1 MQKRIGIIMGKV
13 YKEINRQQ
21 LCGMLEEAYAR
32 GYSAYVFTLTDESW
46 DSSIIKG
53 EENLFQAIQFSQL
66 DGIIYLPYTFSSDE
80 YTDFIQ
86 RFLQENCPLPVVR
99 VGMETSPFTPV
110 WYEDRAEVAAITRH
124 LIQAHGCKRMI
135 CLTGQEFQKVSHE
148 RLAGFKD
155 ALAEAGIP
163 CREEDIIFGDFW
175 IYAAQNLAR
184 ELADG
189 IRPMP
194 DAVVCA
200 NDTMAIALCDSLK
213 EHGLRVPDDL
223 LVTGYDGSLEAEI
236 HVPSVTTFQ
245 TSWRQLGRNAYVL
258 LHELMT
264 GQRLAPMQQEY
275 GTLMTRESC
284 GCKEKPHQT
293 RAKEFNYQQLEEYY
307 LDNNL
312 STRLLSCNN
321 LDSFVHTMYDSMFV
335 FVDPEYYDK
344 EQFCLCLC
352 EDWDKGA
359 LPDHAFHDYR
369 VYGYSETMTH
379 MSYMGD
385 HVSFPQSEMIP
396 PALRQTDAPTVCF
409 FTAVHFQDRC
419 YGYSILQFKNVVDGF
434 SHHYLRFCREV
445 NNALEFLRVQ
455 NALRSLAYHNLL
467 TQVRDT
473 MTGLYNLKSLPHLW
487 DDYVRGVKD
496 SGEHAFWMAL
506 SIMGLY
512 RLTEAHGSLEKDKLL
527 VAFAEMMQNAC
538 SHGEKCLRAGEGDFL
553 ILGSEPATSHYHNLL
568 VQNLREQFEQ
578 YLNAQGLT
586 HLPLQSAIV
595 LEERMPRAA
604 EDAEKAAMT
613 LLSKAKASQPSYS
626 EQLHY
631 SDLAELRR
639 SIYKNP
645 ERDWSLAMC
654 AELLNISSSYFHRI
668 YQKAFG
674 VSCASDIHRA
684 KLEHAKFLLLHTSDT
699 LQEIA
704 RRCGYDYSHFM
715 RTFKKEFGMTPT
727 EYRRGKGESP

>member
-13 YKEINRQQ
+13 YKEVNRQH
-21 LCGMLEEAYAR
+21 LCGILEEAYAR
-32 GYSAYVFTLTDESW
+32 GMSAYVFTLTEESAET
-46 DSSIIKG
+46 SITIG
-53 EENLFQAIQFSQL
+53 EKNLFSVINFALL
-66 DGIIYLPYTFSSDE
+66 DGIIFLPYTLGSRE
-80 YTDFIQ
+80 YREEIQ

-99 VGMETSPFTPV
+99 VGTETQPFSSV
-110 WYEDRAEVAAITRH
+110 WYQDRSEMAEITQH
-124 LIQAHGCKRMI
+124 LIEAHGCRDMI
-135 CLTGQEFQKVSHE
+135 CLTGHSYQSVSHE

-155 ALAEAGIP
+155 ALEQAGIP
-163 CREEDIIFGDFW
+163 CREENVIFGDFW
-175 IYAAQNLAR
+175 IYTAQNLAR
-184 ELADG
+184 EIADG
-189 IRPMP
+189 IRPKP

-200 NDTMAIALCDSLK
+200 NDIMAIALCDSLQ
-213 EHGLRVPDDL
+213 EHGLSVPEDL
-223 LVTGYDGSLEAEI
+223 IVTGYDGTLEAQI
-236 HVPSVTTFQ
+236 HVPPITTYR
-245 TSWRQLGRNAYVL
+245 TSWTQLGRNAFML
-258 LHELMT
+258 LYELMT
-264 GQRLAPMQQEY
+264 GEKMAPHKFEK
-275 GTLMTRESC
+275 GTLLCRESC
-284 GCKEKPHQT
+284 GCTQPPVHT
-293 RAKEFNYQQLEEYY
+293 GLKEFNYQTMENNY

-321 LDSFVHTMYDSMFV
+321 LDSFVRTMYDSMFV
-335 FVDPEYYDK
+335 FAEPDYYDK

-352 EDWDKGA
+352 EDWDKGS
-359 LPDHAFHDYR
+359 LPDQSFHNYR
-369 VYGYSETMTH
+369 TQGYTDTMTL
-379 MSYMGD
+379 MSYNGS
-385 HVSFPQSEMIP
+385 HIGFPLSDMVP
-396 PALRQTDAPTVCF
+396 PDLSRCDVPSVTF

-419 YGYSILQFKNVVDGF
+419 FGYALLQYREVVDGF
-434 SHHYLRFCREV
+434 NAHYLRFCREV

-487 DDYVRGVKD
+487 SDYVQNVQRA
-496 SGEHAFWMAL
+496 GEHAFWIAL
-506 SIMGLY
+506 SITGLY
-512 RLTEAHGSLEKDKLL
+512 RLTEAHGSLVKDKLL
-527 VAFAEMMQNAC
+527 VAFAEQMQNVC

-553 ILGSEPATSHYHNLL
+553 ILGSEPASSHYHNLL

-578 YLNAQGLT
+578 YQTSLGQT
-586 HLPLQSAIV
+586 HLPLQYAIA

-604 EDAEKAAMT
+604 QEAEKAALA
-613 LLSKAKASQPSYS
+613 LLSKAKASQPTYS

-631 SDLAELRR
+631 ADLAELRR

-645 ERDWSLAMC
+645 ERDWSLATC

-674 VSCASDIHRA
+674 VSCASDIHRS

-704 RRCGYDYSHFM
+704 GKCGYDYSHFM

-727 EYRRGKGESP
+727 EYRRGKTEG